1 MISEIFLI
9 ILFSYILGSIPSGVI
24 LAKFFALDD
33 IRKIGSG
40 NTGTT
45 NVLRTGNYSAA
56 ALTLILDF
64 SKACLAIYLTQM
76 INGQLIILSSFLI
89 LLGHIFPI
97 WLNFRGGKGVA
108 AYFGILL
115 IMSPLFSLLFIFMW
129 VSTFVTTR
137 YSSLASI
144 TSIISIPVAYF
155 MVNMMKLNDF
165 IYYDFLSPQ
174 DMDFRINFTIILFLS
189 VILIYRHMENIK
201 RLIKGQESKLK

>member
-174 DMDFRINFTIILFLS
+174 DMDFRINFTIILFMS